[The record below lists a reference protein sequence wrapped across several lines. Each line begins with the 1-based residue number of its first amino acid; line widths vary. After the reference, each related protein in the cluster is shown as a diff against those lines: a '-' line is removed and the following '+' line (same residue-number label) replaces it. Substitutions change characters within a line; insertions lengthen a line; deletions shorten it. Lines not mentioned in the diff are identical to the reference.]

1 MLGGSKHRP
10 HPEEHRTEVGLAG
23 LRQLKKGRNR
33 QQPISIAMRLEGWR
47 ESRNVSEK
55 LAINGTSQCLGRS
68 FETAAQERGL
78 LRMRSVG
85 IVGKLDTFTRRLG
98 AAPPLLNLQRLGD
111 ATQA

>member
-68 FETAAQERGL
+68 FETAAQEGGL
-78 LRMRSVG
+78 LRLYVPS
-85 IVGKLDTFTRRLG
+85 L
-98 AAPPLLNLQRLGD
+98 AE
-111 ATQA
+111 ATHPRCGCEGYPEWAGQSLKQGG